1 MIRGAVHR
9 ADLGAGRGHKQGG
22 RRYAVILSPS
32 DVNWSVAT
40 IVPTST
46 RAQRSIF
53 RPELE
58 VMGASTLVLV
68 DQIRTIDVNYLSDDP
83 VDYLTR
89 DQMGDIEHAL
99 AHYLGILAAPER
111 D

>member
-9 ADLGAGRGHKQGG
+9 ADLGARRGHEQGG

-32 DVNWSVAT
+32 DMNWSVAT

-99 AHYLGILAAPER
+99 AHYLGILADPER